1 MIFKILMLLLVVAG
15 LVYWI
20 KQPRRV
26 QLGTPYRSAPVR
38 RPAFIALC
46 VATAISLIAAILTAL
61 LWMGGVAGGVTG
73 GGYHGE
79 ADFLL
84 PVAASLLAL
93 SVACAVGAF
102 IKRRG

>member
-26 QLGTPYRSAPVR
+26 HPATPYRTVPAR
-38 RPAFIALC
+38 RPIFIALC
-46 VATAISLIAAILTAL
+46 VATAISLIAAILSAL
-61 LWMGGVAGGVTG
+61 LWMGSVAGGVTG

-79 ADFLL
+79 ADYLL

>member
-20 KQPRRV
+20 KHPRRV
-26 QLGTPYRSAPVR
+26 QPGAPYQPVR
-38 RPAFIALC
+38 PRRPIFIALC
-46 VATAISLIAAILTAL
+46 IAAAIAVVASLLTAL

-84 PVAASLLAL
+84 PVAGSLLAL
-93 SVACAVGAF
+93 GIACAMGAF
-102 IKRRG
+102 LKRRG

>member
-20 KQPRRV
+20 KQPRRL
-26 QLGTPYRSAPVR
+26 QPAASYPPARPR
-38 RPAFIALC
+38 RPVFIALC
-46 VATAISLIAAILTAL
+46 IAATISVVASLLTAL
-61 LWMGGVAGGVTG
+61 LWMGSVAGGVTG

-84 PVAASLLAL
+84 PVSGSLLAL
-93 SVACAVGAF
+93 AIACAVGAF
-102 IKRRG
+102 LKRRG

>member
-26 QLGTPYRSAPVR
+26 QPGAPYQPVR
-38 RPAFIALC
+38 PRRPIFIALC
-46 VATAISLIAAILTAL
+46 IAAAIAVVASLLTAL

-73 GGYHGE
+73 GGYHGQV
-79 ADFLL
+79 DFLL
-84 PVAASLLAL
+84 PVAGTLLAL
-93 SVACAVGAF
+93 AVVCAVGAF
-102 IKRRG
+102 FKRRG

>member
-20 KQPRRV
+20 KQPRRI
-26 QLGTPYRSAPVR
+26 QPGSPYQPVR
-38 RPAFIALC
+38 PRRPVFIALC
-46 VATAISLIAAILTAL
+46 IAAAISVVASLLTAL

-84 PVAASLLAL
+84 PVSGSLLAL
-93 SVACAVGAF
+93 GTACAVGAF
-102 IKRRG
+102 LKRRG

>member
-26 QLGTPYRSAPVR
+26 QPGTPYRSAPAR

>member
-26 QLGTPYRSAPVR
+26 QPGASYQPVR
-38 RPAFIALC
+38 PRRPIFIALC
-46 VATAISLIAAILTAL
+46 IAAAIAVVASLLTAL

-84 PVAASLLAL
+84 PVAGSLLAL
-93 SVACAVGAF
+93 GIACAVGAF
-102 IKRRG
+102 LKRRG

>member
-26 QLGTPYRSAPVR
+26 QPGTPYRPVAAR
-38 RPAFIALC
+38 RPVFIALC
-46 VATAISLIAAILTAL
+46 IATAIAAVAALLTAL

-84 PVAASLLAL
+84 PVSGSLLAL
-93 SVACAVGAF
+93 SIACAVAAF
-102 IKRRG
+102 LKRRG